1 MAFTVSLP
9 FDRRLAA
16 DDLTGSRAHVRGLAR
31 AGILSPEE
39 AGIVVAALDRVAE
52 EMEAANPGLL
62 TEIERILSGVPGR
75 RIAQSELKA
84 RVRDAKAVIRTGEYT
99 PFGNVLLVGGV
110 PPAFFAG
117 PRSGSSSES
126 GLSITSLPRVA
137 PGGPAIERAASG
149 HFFRRCRV

>member
-1 MAFTVSLP
+1 MKRTFLLHQGLSAAVAGVGHTDTLALVDAGYSIPRDAHRIDLAVRPHLP
-9 FDRRLAA
+9 RLTDVLEA
-16 DDLTGSRAHVRGLAR
+16 V
-31 AGILSPEE
+31 LSELWVE
-39 AGIVVAALDRVAE
+39 MYFVAE

-117 PRSGSSSES
+117 P
-126 GLSITSLPRVA
+126 
-137 PGGPAIERAASG
+137 PGHPVDSNGKVTAG
-149 HFFRRCRV
+149 